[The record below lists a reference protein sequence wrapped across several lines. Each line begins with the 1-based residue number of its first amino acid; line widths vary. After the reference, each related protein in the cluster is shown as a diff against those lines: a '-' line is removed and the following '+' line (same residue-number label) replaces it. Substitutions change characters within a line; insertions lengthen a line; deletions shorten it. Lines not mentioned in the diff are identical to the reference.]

1 MEEVEGSEEEE
12 VEDLSLKHSDVR
24 GGRDES
30 RTRFP
35 EDSGKVISDDEADT
49 FLAVWSTE
57 SNCAQGTGEA
67 TVGEGVESLIFLADG
82 IVVFSACNS

>member
-1 MEEVEGSEEEE
+1 VEEVEGSEEDE
-12 VEDLSLKHSDVR
+12 VENFCLKHSDVR
-24 GGRDES
+24 GGRDGC

-35 EDSGKVISDDEADT
+35 EDSGKVISDDEPDT

-67 TVGEGVESLIFLADG
+67 GVGEGV
-82 IVVFSACNS
+82 